1 MFENDHIVD
10 FPDLMPSGMT
20 TPDIVEAGIPVRSQT
35 PMRAPSPG
43 AAVGTVDAVLDI
55 NLTEIFIAYQFDIEQ
70 QQIEVDEVTRVILRH
85 MTQIKQIY
93 KFYSSLGT
101 LETPDNTFVMSRM
114 QFWRFLKDCGLHT
127 FGFTLVDLDSA
138 DGISETKEDIHD
150 PSTKIYVRDFVNG
163 LIHIA
168 YMIFKEDDEAEESF
182 VSSSLLKMITENVLP
197 NACTVKG
204 KGCYSLAELK
214 FMSSNPN
221 LLSAQGCKDTPM
233 RLDIYL
239 ASLDFV
245 FFLVPSQLVSVA
257 QPSFAVSVWF
267 QNC

>member
-1 MFENDHIVD
+1 MDDDDDNGDDNERPNFLNCRHQFEYDLQISSKGISFFPGMFENDHIVD
-10 FPDLMPSGMT
+10 FPDIMPSGMT
-20 TPDIVEAGIPVRSQT
+20 TPDIAEAGIPVRSQT

-55 NLTEIFIAYQFDIEQ
+55 NLTEIFIADQFDIEQ

-127 FGFTLVDLDSA
+127 FGFTLVELDSA

-150 PSTKIYVRDFVNG
+150 PSTKIYVRDFANG
-163 LIHIA
+163 LTHIA
-168 YMIFKEDDEAEESF
+168 YMIFKEEDETEECL

-204 KGCYSLAELK
+204 E
-214 FMSSNPN
+214 
-221 LLSAQGCKDTPM
+221 
-233 RLDIYL
+233 
-239 ASLDFV
+239 
-245 FFLVPSQLVSVA
+245 
-257 QPSFAVSVWF
+257 
-267 QNC
+267 